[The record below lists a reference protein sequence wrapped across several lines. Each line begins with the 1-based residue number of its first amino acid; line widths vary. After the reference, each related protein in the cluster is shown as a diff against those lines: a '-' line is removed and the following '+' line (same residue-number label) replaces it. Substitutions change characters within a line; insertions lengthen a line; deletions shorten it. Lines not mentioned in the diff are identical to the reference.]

1 MTPQEIIDNELF
13 IESVQNT
20 YMNWSKEDLI
30 SEIFEFMSV
39 ADYKKVLREFSEID
53 QITAEFEQFEKERLM
68 GHGNS

>member
-13 IESVQNT
+13 IESVHNT

-39 ADYKKVLREFSEID
+39 ADFKKVLREFSEID

>member
-30 SEIFEFMSV
+30 LEIFEFMSV

-53 QITAEFEQFEKERLM
+53 QITAEFKQFEKERLM
-68 GHGNS
+68 